1 MSNLQCNKSASKYIR
16 YLGKNS
22 VPFINIELNSKEI
35 NTILNDI
42 LDQIE
47 KDILKKEFPSFDEAK
62 KSIPNDSN
70 KLISLIKMYNVYLTE
85 CKDSSFTSVLKSQMC
100 RGYKILCKTYH
111 LLHIWS
117 LLVLNCLF
125 FQEPITRITNENLAK
140 AIIDINQGNS
150 CIDKLQT
157 KNNLRLAKYLLN
169 NAYELRKNFKH
180 YCGKNIDK
188 KHYEF
193 IKKVER
199 TIKKINK
206 QINHL

>member
-1 MSNLQCNKSASKYIR
+1 MLNLGCNKSASKYIR

-22 VPFINIELNSKEI
+22 SPFINTELDAKEI
-35 NTILNDI
+35 NSVLNDI

-85 CKDSSFTSVLKSQMC
+85 CKDSSFTSVLKNQMC
-100 RGYKILCKTYH
+100 RGYKILCKIYH

-117 LLVLNCLF
+117 LLVLNCLYF
-125 FQEPITRITNENLAK
+125 KGDIDRITNGNLAK

-150 CIDKLQT
+150 CVDNLQT
-157 KNNLRLAKYLLN
+157 RTNLRLSKYLLN
-169 NAYELRKNFKH
+169 NSYELRKNFKH

-188 KHYEF
+188 KHYDF
-193 IKKVER
+193 IKRVQQ
-199 TIKKINK
+199 TINKIDKKI
-206 QINHL
+206 QSI